1 MLKIKIFLDTADLKV
16 IKKNINN
23 KEISGFTTNPT
34 LISKNNIN
42 NYLQFAKE
50 ITQITNKPLSLEVFS
65 DYFEKM
71 ETEAK
76 ILSKISDNIFVK
88 IPIVNS
94 KGKSSAPLIKK
105 LLEDKMKLNITAIF
119 TINQLIGLKK
129 IIKKNDQV
137 ILSVFCG
144 RIMDS
149 GIYPDKI
156 SKFAKTVFK
165 NFKKVQLLW
174 ASTREIYNLIQAKK
188 LNYDI
193 ITIAPDI
200 LSKKKFFNYNQ
211 EKFSIDTVKSFL
223 NDAKKSKLKII

>member
-34 LISKNNIN
+34 LISKNKIN
-42 NYLQFAKE
+42 NYVQFAKE

-65 DYFEKM
+65 DDFKKM

-94 KGKSSAPLIKK
+94 KGKSSTPLIKK
-105 LLEDKMKLNITAIF
+105 LLEDQMKLNITAIF

-174 ASTREIYNLIQAKK
+174 ASTREIYNLIQAEK

>member
-65 DYFEKM
+65 DDFKKM

>member
-65 DYFEKM
+65 DDFKKM

-119 TINQLIGLKK
+119 TINQLIRLKK

>member
-16 IKKNINN
+16 IKKNINI

-42 NYLQFAKE
+42 NYMQFAKE
-50 ITQITNKPLSLEVFS
+50 ITQITHKPLSLEVFT
-65 DYFEKM
+65 DDFKKM

>member
-34 LISKNNIN
+34 LISKNKIN

-65 DYFEKM
+65 DDFKKM

-200 LSKKKFFNYNQ
+200 LRKKKFFNYNQ

>member
-65 DYFEKM
+65 DDFKKM

-193 ITIAPDI
+193 ITIPPDI

>member
-65 DYFEKM
+65 DDFEKM

>member
-65 DYFEKM
+65 DDFKKM

-156 SKFAKTVFK
+156 SKFAKAVFK

-211 EKFSIDTVKSFL
+211 EKFSTDTVKSFL

>member
-65 DYFEKM
+65 DDFKKM

-105 LLEDKMKLNITAIF
+105 LLEERVNEGKIKEDLSIQMKS
-119 TINQLIGLKK
+119 LK
-129 IIKKNDQV
+129 
-137 ILSVFCG
+137 
-144 RIMDS
+144 
-149 GIYPDKI
+149 
-156 SKFAKTVFK
+156 
-165 NFKKVQLLW
+165 
-174 ASTREIYNLIQAKK
+174 E
-188 LNYDI
+188 
-193 ITIAPDI
+193 
-200 LSKKKFFNYNQ
+200 
-211 EKFSIDTVKSFL
+211 
-223 NDAKKSKLKII
+223 

>member
-1 MLKIKIFLDTADLKV
+1 M
-16 IKKNINN
+16 
-23 KEISGFTTNPT
+23 
-34 LISKNNIN
+34 
-42 NYLQFAKE
+42 QFAKE

-65 DYFEKM
+65 DDFEKM

>member
-16 IKKNINN
+16 IKKNINI

-65 DYFEKM
+65 DDFKKM

>member
-65 DYFEKM
+65 DDFKKM

-119 TINQLIGLKK
+119 KINQLIGLKK

-211 EKFSIDTVKSFL
+211 EKFSIDTVKNFL

>member
-1 MLKIKIFLDTADLKV
+1 MHKMKIFLDTADLKV

-34 LISKNNIN
+34 LISKNKIT

-65 DYFEKM
+65 DDFKKM

-94 KGKSSAPLIKK
+94 KGKSSIPLIKK
-105 LLEDKMKLNITAIF
+105 LLKDKMKLNITAIF
-119 TINQLIGLKK
+119 TINQLKGLKK

-165 NFKKVQLLW
+165 NFKKIQLLW

-200 LSKKKFFNYNQ
+200 LNKKRFFNYNL
-211 EKFSIDTVKSFL
+211 EKFSIDTVKGFL
-223 NDAKKSKLKII
+223 NDAKNSKLKII

>member
-34 LISKNNIN
+34 LISKNKIN

-50 ITQITNKPLSLEVFS
+50 ITKITNKPLSLEVFS
-65 DYFEKM
+65 DDFKKM

-156 SKFAKTVFK
+156 SKFAKAVFK

-211 EKFSIDTVKSFL
+211 EKFSTDTVKSFL

>member
-50 ITQITNKPLSLEVFS
+50 ITQITNKPLSVEVFS
-65 DYFEKM
+65 DDFEKM

>member
-23 KEISGFTTNPT
+23 NEISGFTTNPT
-34 LISKNNIN
+34 LISKNKIN

-65 DYFEKM
+65 DDFKKM

-165 NFKKVQLLW
+165 NFKKIQLLW

-200 LSKKKFFNYNQ
+200 LSKKKFFNYDQ

>member
-34 LISKNNIN
+34 LISKNKIN

-65 DYFEKM
+65 DDFKKM

-165 NFKKVQLLW
+165 NFKKIQLLW

>member
-34 LISKNNIN
+34 LISKNKIN

-65 DYFEKM
+65 DDFKKM